1 MDVKEEVKIDVTE
14 DCETAEADQAEA
26 LSTEVADETPAK
38 KKKKKKEKECRKVKG
53 IPPMA
58 FLIPF
63 IMVNRNGA
71 TNKVRDSVEVDKV
84 EKYIKEKQ
92 AEGMTNLTLMHV
104 MIAAYVRLVAER
116 PALNRFIRG
125 QRVWTR
131 KHVEVALT
139 IKKEMTLDSPDTVVK
154 ILLEPNA
161 TLKDVY
167 EALNTEIVN
176 YRENDDSDMEK
187 VIKVFTYIPR
197 LILKFVIHFIKTLD
211 YFGLV
216 PKSLLKISPFHCSY
230 FITSMGSLGIPP
242 IYHHLYDFGTCPIFF
257 TFGTKRRAYE
267 LDADGNVKKKQYVDF
282 TYVTDERICDGF
294 YLAAALKQF
303 KRILK
308 NPWQLD
314 NVPEVVPDID

>member
-1 MDVKEEVKIDVTE
+1 MDLKEDVKLEAEQIEQEKEPEVIE
-14 DCETAEADQAEA
+14 
-26 LSTEVADETPAK
+26 K
-38 KKKKKKEKECRKVKG
+38 KPEKKAKKKKEKEWRKVKS
-53 IPPMA
+53 IPPMS
-58 FLIPF
+58 FMVPY

-71 TNKVRDSVEVDKV
+71 SNLMRDTVEIEKV

-131 KHVEVALT
+131 KHIEVALT

-154 ILLEPNA
+154 ILLSPDA

-167 EALNTEIVN
+167 ESLNSKVLD
-176 YRENDDSDMEK
+176 YRENPGGDFDK
-187 VIKVFTYIPR
+187 IVKILTYIPG
-197 LILKFVIHFIKTLD
+197 LLLKFTVHLLKTLD
-211 YFGLV
+211 YF
-216 PKSLLKISPFHCSY
+216 SLLPKFLLDISPFHASY

-242 IYHHLYDFGTCPIFF
+242 IFHHLYDFGTCPIFF

-294 YLAAALKQF
+294 YYAAALKQF
-303 KRILK
+303 KRIIK

-314 NVPEVVPDID
+314 EIPTVVPDID

>member
-1 MDVKEEVKIDVTE
+1 MDIKEEVKLE
-14 DCETAEADQAEA
+14 AE
-26 LSTEVADETPAK
+26 EVVVPNELDK
-38 KKKKKKEKECRKVKG
+38 KPEKKAKKKKEKEWRKVKG
-53 IPPMA
+53 IAPMA
-58 FLIPF
+58 FMIPY

-71 TNKVRDSVEVDKV
+71 SNLMRDTVEIEKV

-131 KHVEVALT
+131 KHVEIALT
-139 IKKEMTLDSPDTVVK
+139 IKKEMTLESPDTVVK
-154 ILLEPNA
+154 ILLSPDA

-167 EALNTEIVN
+167 ESLNAEVVN
-176 YRENDDSDMEK
+176 YRENPGGDFDK
-187 VIKVFTYIPR
+187 IVKILTYIPG
-197 LILKFVIHFIKTLD
+197 LLLKFTVHSLKTLD
-211 YFGLV
+211 YFGLL
-216 PKSLLKISPFHCSY
+216 PKFLLDISPFHASY

-267 LDADGNVKKKQYVDF
+267 LDSDGNVKKKQYVDF

-294 YLAAALKQF
+294 YYAAALKQF

-314 NVPEVVPDID
+314 EVPTVVPDID

>member
-1 MDVKEEVKIDVTE
+1 MDTKEEVKIKTVE
-14 DCETAEADQAEA
+14 DGKTTLNEQSEEMPQEAIVEKP
-26 LSTEVADETPAK
+26 EK
-38 KKKKKKEKECRKVKG
+38 KKKKKKEKEWRKVKG
-53 IPPMA
+53 ISPMS

-63 IMVNRNGA
+63 IMVNRNGS
-71 TNKVRDSVEVDKV
+71 TNQVRDSVEIDKI

-131 KHVEVALT
+131 KHIEVALT
-139 IKKEMTLDSPDTVVK
+139 IKKEMTLESPDTVVK

-167 EALNTEIVN
+167 EKLNAEIVN
-176 YRENDDSDMEK
+176 YRDNPGGDFDNVVK
-187 VIKVFTYIPR
+187 IFTCIPR
-197 LILKFVIHFIKTLD
+197 LLLKFVIHFIKTLD

-267 LDADGNVKKKQYVDF
+267 LDSDGNVKKKQYVDF

-294 YLAAALKQF
+294 YFAAALKQF

-314 NVPEVVPDID
+314 EVPEVVPDID